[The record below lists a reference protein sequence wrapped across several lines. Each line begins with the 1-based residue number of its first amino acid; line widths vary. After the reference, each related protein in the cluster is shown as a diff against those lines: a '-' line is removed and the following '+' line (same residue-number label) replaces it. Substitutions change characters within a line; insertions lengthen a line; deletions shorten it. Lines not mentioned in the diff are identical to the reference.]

1 MGHGTMDFFEVISWS
16 YFQTVVGLKWNGIAT
31 NLQSQIRY
39 EKPEYTASFHEPESP
54 TFRELKRIAPFE
66 AKAIHRTPK
75 KKKQDKNQSGPQSIL
90 ISTSSHTT
98 ETEKP
103 TRLEVPKPLDN
114 DQLYHDNRRGSA
126 LIYGSLFLSRRPQ
139 N

>member
-1 MGHGTMDFFEVISWS
+1 MGHGTLDFSEEISWS

-31 NLQSQIRY
+31 KLQSQIRY
-39 EKPEYTASFHEPESP
+39 EKPLEKFQPEPESP

-66 AKAIHRTPK
+66 AKSIHRTPK
-75 KKKQDKNQSGPQSIL
+75 KKKQEKNQSGPQSIL
-90 ISTSSHTT
+90 ISTGSHTT

>member
-1 MGHGTMDFFEVISWS
+1 MGNGTLDFSEVISWS

-31 NLQSQIRY
+31 KLQSQIRH
-39 EKPEYTASFHEPESP
+39 EKPLNKFQPEPESP

-66 AKAIHRTPK
+66 AKAIHRTPR

-90 ISTSSHTT
+90 ISTGSHTT

-103 TRLEVPKPLDN
+103 TRLEVPKPLDK

>member
-1 MGHGTMDFFEVISWS
+1 MGHGTLDFFEVISWS

-31 NLQSQIRY
+31 KLQSQIRH
-39 EKPEYTASFHEPESP
+39 EKPLNKFQPEPESP

-90 ISTSSHTT
+90 ISTGSHTT

-114 DQLYHDNRRGSA
+114 DQLYD
-126 LIYGSLFLSRRPQ
+126 
-139 N
+139 

>member
-1 MGHGTMDFFEVISWS
+1 MGHCTLDFSEVISWS

-31 NLQSQIRY
+31 KLQSRIRY
-39 EKPEYTASFHEPESP
+39 EKPLKKFQPETESP

-90 ISTSSHTT
+90 ISTGSHTT

>member
-1 MGHGTMDFFEVISWS
+1 MGHGTLDFSEVISWS

-31 NLQSQIRY
+31 KLQSQIRN
-39 EKPEYTASFHEPESP
+39 EKPLKKFQPEPESP

-66 AKAIHRTPK
+66 AKSIHRTPK
-75 KKKQDKNQSGPQSIL
+75 KKKQEKNQNRPQSIL
-90 ISTSSHTT
+90 ISTGSHTK
-98 ETEKP
+98 KP

-114 DQLYHDNRRGSA
+114 DQLYHDKRRGSA